1 MTGTHTTPLVSV
13 VTPVYNGEHFL
24 AECIES
30 VLAQTYPHFEYLVF
44 DDGST
49 DRSLEI
55 AQKYAQTDSR
65 IRIERVA
72 TSLGVMESHNAAF
85 RLIPAAA
92 KYCKVV
98 SPEDLLFSEC
108 LERMVALAEA
118 NASVGFVG
126 AYQLSG
132 TQVRWQGFE
141 YPRAV
146 IPGREMCRRIFL
158 GRQAG
163 FGIGTP
169 TSVMYRADLV
179 RAEAD
184 FYPQSAPH
192 SDSSAALKHLERCDY
207 GFVYDVLSY
216 GRIHAELESLKSARL
231 NRNASA
237 YLHDLLEFGPLYLTK
252 EELDRRVHEQ
262 LNEYY
267 GFLAVNVF
275 RRRGQAFWTYHKGRL
290 EQLGYPI
297 RMTSLFRAGAMKV
310 LRQVANPEQ
319 AIRKCWRAV
328 ARRTRAP
335 EVEA

>member
-1 MTGTHTTPLVSV
+1 MTATRNTPFVSV
-13 VTPVYNGEHFL
+13 VTPVFNGEHFL

-30 VLAQTYPHFEYLVF
+30 VLAQTYTHFEYLVF

-55 AQKYAQTDSR
+55 AQNYARIDSR
-65 IRIERVA
+65 IRIERSA
-72 TSLGVMESHNAAF
+72 TPLGVMESHNAAF
-85 RLIPAAA
+85 RLMPAAA
-92 KYCKVV
+92 KYSKCV
-98 SPEDLLFSEC
+98 SPEDLLFPEC

-118 NASVGFVG
+118 NPSVGFVG
-126 AYQLSG
+126 SYQLSG

-146 IPGREMCRRIFL
+146 IPGREMRRRIFL

-179 RAEAD
+179 RAELD

-192 SDSSAALKHLERCDY
+192 SDSTAALKHLQQCDY

-216 GRIHAELESLKSARL
+216 GRIHAELESLKSAKL
-231 NRNASA
+231 NRNAWA
-237 YLHDLLEFGPLYLTK
+237 YLHDLLEFGPLCLTK

-262 LNEYY
+262 LTEYY

-275 RRRGQAFWTYHKGRL
+275 RRRGQAFWDYHQSRL
-290 EQLGYPI
+290 KELGHPI
-297 RMTSLFRAGAMKV
+297 RMISLFRAGAMKV
-310 LRQVANPEQ
+310 LRQVVNPEQ

-335 EVEA
+335 EVQV